1 MKTTMLRQT
10 EADFARNCK
19 VKKYPDGSQEWLF
32 CSRPIFGRAGWEEAS
47 IEDAGFLPGASN
59 EKRERADGGTPT
71 EEAQIR
77 ARRRARAALRDIAM
91 CSDFRYFVTLTLDKD
106 KVDRYDPVT
115 VVKKLQTWLDN
126 AVRRQGLAYVLVPE
140 HHADGAIHFHGL
152 FNDALPV
159 VDSGTLSIPGAK
171 QPRRVRSQKQRAELI
186 AAGARIVWNL
196 PRWKLGFSTAIEL
209 YGERGRA
216 VNYVCKY
223 IGKEQQKIGGR
234 WYYSGG
240 ALRRPEVQYFDADF
254 SWEEMDEARQ
264 FVVPEIGARFAL
276 LRVSAQQQRAD

>member
-1 MKTTMLRQT
+1 MDKELRIKIVSKGGQMPEYAT
-10 EADFARNCK
+10 AGSAGADLRAYLEEPVTLMPGERR
-19 VKKYPDGSQEWLF
+19 LF
-32 CSRPIFGRAGWEEAS
+32 PTGLFVE
-47 IEDAGFLPGASN
+47 LPSGV
-59 EKRERADGGTPT
+59 
-71 EEAQIR
+71 EAQIR

-106 KVDRYDPVT
+106 MVDRYDPVT

-186 AAGARIVWNL
+186 AAGAHIVWNL

-240 ALRRPEVQYFDADF
+240 ALRRPEVQYFEADF
-254 SWEEMDEARQ
+254 SWDEMDEAHQ

-276 LRVSAQQQRAD
+276 LLVPAQQQRAD